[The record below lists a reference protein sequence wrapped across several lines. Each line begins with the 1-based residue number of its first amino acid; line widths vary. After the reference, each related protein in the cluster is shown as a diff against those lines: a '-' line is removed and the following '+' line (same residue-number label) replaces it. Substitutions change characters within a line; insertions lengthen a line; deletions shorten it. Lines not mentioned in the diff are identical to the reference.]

1 MRKKLR
7 SLCFAY
13 LAMASILSAPIH
25 PCTSFADYSREPVY
39 GLNFDSLDYDIRF
52 RFYEGHGFGLLA
64 FEFYQDG
71 QWLRM
76 AHFTTDGLHTAGLLL
91 YPPLSVVRA
100 QSDSDVNIIETGSWI
115 YELRSIEAILAR
127 VNQVRL
133 HEDGVRSHHVF
144 LGPREAFVCEATKDG
159 NYVERSEA
167 GGYLVTT
174 NFELHKFRG
183 QGPEKVYG
191 VGDSRYRVATR
202 LIESARAAG
211 TMDGDE
217 GMRILR
223 GAAAEAGDFKT
234 RCSMVFMPE
243 TLSLKV
249 VFARN
254 FDREYVI
261 SLKDRT
267 VTANWPEAQGKF
279 AKIGKGGVY
288 KADLLSWENDDP
300 SDDWKGERW
309 VETALP
315 VLAAIAAC
323 AALALAAIWARRRRG
338 DAHGRVRS

>member
-1 MRKKLR
+1 MKKTAR
-7 SLCFAY
+7 ALCFAY
-13 LAMASILSAPIH
+13 FALASIVPAPIH

-52 RFYEGHGFGLLA
+52 RSYEGRGFGLLA

-76 AHFTTDGLHTAGLLL
+76 AHFTMDGLHTAGLLL

-100 QSDSDVNIIETGSWI
+100 QSNTDVNIIETGSWI
-115 YELRSIEAILAR
+115 YELRSIDAILAR

-133 HEDGVRSHHVF
+133 HEDSVRSHHVF
-144 LGPREAFVCEATKDG
+144 FGPRESFVCEATKDG
-159 NYVERSEA
+159 NYVKRSES

-174 NFELHKFRG
+174 NFELHKFHD

-191 VGDSRYRVATR
+191 VGDSRYRIATR

-234 RCSMVFMPE
+234 RCSMVFLPE
-243 TLSLKV
+243 TLSIKV

-254 FDREYVI
+254 FDREYII

-267 VTANWPEAQGKF
+267 VTANWPEANGKR

-288 KADLLSWENDDP
+288 KADLLTWGNDDP

-309 VETALP
+309 IDRALP
-315 VLAAIAAC
+315 
-323 AALALAAIWARRRRG
+323 ALAAVAACVALAFAAMWVKRRRG
-338 DAHGRVRS
+338 GASRR